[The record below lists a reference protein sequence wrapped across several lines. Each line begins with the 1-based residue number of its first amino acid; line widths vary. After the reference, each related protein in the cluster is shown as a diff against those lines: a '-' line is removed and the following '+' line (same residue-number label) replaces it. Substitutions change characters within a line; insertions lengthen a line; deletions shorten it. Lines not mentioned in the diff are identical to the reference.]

1 MLEVKIEELT
11 KAVIAL
17 TELIGKI
24 EAGKTVEPVKTIAD
38 ITRESLD
45 IVEKGLAEARGPMQE
60 IRKQKKAAV
69 DAIFEASAPVVE
81 AAPVM
86 PAAPTFEPVV
96 EAAGKAPFT
105 DGKGLIDYVMT
116 AYKEMGAEKGAKI
129 QGVLT
134 EMGLQNVNE
143 LRPTEYDAF
152 YTKVEALK

>member
-24 EAGKTVEPVKTIAD
+24 EAGKTVVESAPV
-38 ITRESLD
+38 
-45 IVEKGLAEARGPMQE
+45 IVKAEKP
-60 IRKQKKAAV
+60 
-69 DAIFEASAPVVE
+69 APVVE
-81 AAPVM
+81 APASVVESAPVM

>member
-24 EAGKTVEPVKTIAD
+24 EAGKTVEPVKA
-38 ITRESLD
+38 EKPVKAEPKPAPV
-45 IVEKGLAEARGPMQE
+45 VE
-60 IRKQKKAAV
+60 
-69 DAIFEASAPVVE
+69 APAVVE

-86 PAAPTFEPVV
+86 PAAPTFEPV
-96 EAAGKAPFT
+96 AAPAANAAPFT

-116 AYKEMGAEKGAKI
+116 VYKELGAEKGASI

-152 YTKVEALK
+152 FAKVEALK

>member
-11 KAVIAL
+11 KAIVTL
-17 TELIGKI
+17 TELISKI
-24 EAGKTVEPVKTIAD
+24 EAGKTAEPDLMAESRAQIVRDLEKQDKAVMIA
-38 ITRESLD
+38 
-45 IVEKGLAEARGPMQE
+45 VEKQ
-60 IRKQKKAAV
+60 IAA
-69 DAIFEASAPVVE
+69 E

-96 EAAGKAPFT
+96 EAAPVANAAPFT

-116 AYKEMGAEKGAKI
+116 VYKQLGAEKGAGI

>member
-24 EAGKTVEPVKTIAD
+24 EAGKSEPDLMAESRAQIVRDLEKQD
-38 ITRESLD
+38 KVITAA
-45 IVEKGLAEARGPMQE
+45 VEKK
-60 IRKQKKAAV
+60 IAA
-69 DAIFEASAPVVE
+69 E

-96 EAAGKAPFT
+96 EAAPAANAAPFT

-116 AYKEMGAEKGAKI
+116 IYKELGPEKGAKI

-143 LRPTEYDAF
+143 LRPTEYAAF
-152 YTKVEALK
+152 YAKVEALK

>member
-24 EAGKTVEPVKTIAD
+24 EAGKTVQPGIAVEVKP
-38 ITRESLD
+38 E
-45 IVEKGLAEARGPMQE
+45 IV
-60 IRKQKKAAV
+60 QKMKAGAV
-69 DAIFEASAPVVE
+69 VTPVVA

-96 EAAGKAPFT
+96 EAAPAANAAPFT

-116 AYKEMGAEKGAKI
+116 IYKELGPEKGAKI
-129 QGVLT
+129 QGVLS

-152 YTKVEALK
+152 YAKVEALK

>member
-24 EAGKTVEPVKTIAD
+24 EAGKTVQPGIVVEVKPEIVREMEAGVVVTPV
-38 ITRESLD
+38 
-45 IVEKGLAEARGPMQE
+45 V
-60 IRKQKKAAV
+60 AAPV
-69 DAIFEASAPVVE
+69 VAAPVMPAPPSFEPVVE
-81 AAPVM
+81 AAPVANC
-86 PAAPTFEPVV
+86 PI
-96 EAAGKAPFT
+96 T
-105 DGKGLIDYVMT
+105 DGKSLIDYVMT
-116 AYKEMGAEKGAKI
+116 VYKELGPEKGAKI

-152 YTKVEALK
+152 YSKVEALK

>member
-24 EAGKTVEPVKTIAD
+24 EAGKSADPVPSKPTPVKAPIETPA
-38 ITRESLD
+38 
-45 IVEKGLAEARGPMQE
+45 P
-60 IRKQKKAAV
+60 
-69 DAIFEASAPVVE
+69 APVVQ

-96 EAAGKAPFT
+96 EAAPAGNAAPFT

-116 AYKEMGAEKGAKI
+116 IYKELGPEKGAKI

-152 YTKVEALK
+152 YAKVEALK

>member
-17 TELIGKI
+17 TELIKSIESGELRQQANLTKKI
-24 EAGKTVEPVKTIAD
+24 AQTSAPVVEP
-38 ITRESLD
+38 
-45 IVEKGLAEARGPMQE
+45 
-60 IRKQKKAAV
+60 
-69 DAIFEASAPVVE
+69 APVVE

-96 EAAGKAPFT
+96 EAAPAGNAAPFT

-116 AYKEMGAEKGAKI
+116 IYKELGPEKGAKI

-152 YTKVEALK
+152 YVKVEALK

>member
-1 MLEVKIEELT
+1 MLETKIEALT
-11 KAVIAL
+11 QAIVTL
-17 TELIGKI
+17 TELISKI
-24 EAGKTVEPVKTIAD
+24 EAGKAVVESAPV
-38 ITRESLD
+38 
-45 IVEKGLAEARGPMQE
+45 IVKAEKPAPVVEAP
-60 IRKQKKAAV
+60 
-69 DAIFEASAPVVE
+69 APVVE

-96 EAAGKAPFT
+96 EAPAGAKAPFT

-129 QGVLT
+129 QGVLS

-152 YTKVEALK
+152 YAKVEALK

>member
-1 MLEVKIEELT
+1 MLEIKIEELT

-24 EAGKTVEPVKTIAD
+24 EAGKTVDPGPSKPAPVKAPIETPA
-38 ITRESLD
+38 
-45 IVEKGLAEARGPMQE
+45 P
-60 IRKQKKAAV
+60 
-69 DAIFEASAPVVE
+69 APVVE

-96 EAAGKAPFT
+96 EAAPAGGAPFT

-116 AYKEMGAEKGAKI
+116 IYKELGPEKGAKI

-143 LRPTEYDAF
+143 LRPTEYAAF

>member
-24 EAGKTVEPVKTIAD
+24 EAGKTVEPVKT
-38 ITRESLD
+38 
-45 IVEKGLAEARGPMQE
+45 EKPVKAEPKPE
-60 IRKQKKAAV
+60 
-69 DAIFEASAPVVE
+69 PVVE

-86 PAAPTFEPVV
+86 PAAPTFEPV
-96 EAAGKAPFT
+96 AAFAANAAPFT

-116 AYKEMGAEKGAKI
+116 VYKELGAEKGAQI

-152 YTKVEALK
+152 FAKVEALK

>member
-24 EAGKTVEPVKTIAD
+24 EAGKDVKPEPVKAEKPVAELV
-38 ITRESLD
+38 REGE
-45 IVEKGLAEARGPMQE
+45 ILA
-60 IRKQKKAAV
+60 KQIEMVSKP
-69 DAIFEASAPVVE
+69 APVVE

-86 PAAPTFEPVV
+86 PAAPTFEPV
-96 EAAGKAPFT
+96 AAEPAGAKAPFT

-116 AYKEMGAEKGAKI
+116 VYKELGAEKGAGI

-134 EMGLQNVNE
+134 EMGLANVNE
-143 LRPTEYDAF
+143 VRATEYDTFFA
-152 YTKVEALK
+152 KVEALK

>member
-11 KAVIAL
+11 RVI
-17 TELIGKI
+17 EDLIHVIRTTGKN
-24 EAGKTVEPVKTIAD
+24 EPSKQKTIDDLHAQ
-38 ITRESLD
+38 
-45 IVEKGLAEARGPMQE
+45 AQ
-60 IRKQKKAAV
+60 
-69 DAIFEASAPVVE
+69 ASEVIKPAPVVE
-81 AAPVM
+81 VAPVV

-96 EAAGKAPFT
+96 EAAPAGNAAPFT

-116 AYKEMGAEKGAKI
+116 IYKELGPEKGAKI

-152 YTKVEALK
+152 YAKVEALK

>member
-24 EAGKTVEPVKTIAD
+24 EAGKSEPVKA
-38 ITRESLD
+38 EKPVK
-45 IVEKGLAEARGPMQE
+45 VEKP
-60 IRKQKKAAV
+60 
-69 DAIFEASAPVVE
+69 APVVE
-81 AAPVM
+81 PAPVVQAAPVM

-96 EAAGKAPFT
+96 EAAPAANAAPFT

-116 AYKEMGAEKGAKI
+116 IYKELGPEKGAKI

-152 YTKVEALK
+152 YAKVEALK

>member
-24 EAGKTVEPVKTIAD
+24 EAGKTVEPVKPVKA
-38 ITRESLD
+38 EKPAPV
-45 IVEKGLAEARGPMQE
+45 VEAP
-60 IRKQKKAAV
+60 
-69 DAIFEASAPVVE
+69 APVVE

-152 YTKVEALK
+152 YAKVEALK

>member
-24 EAGKTVEPVKTIAD
+24 EAGKEVKPEPVKPVKVKAEPTPAPV
-38 ITRESLD
+38 
-45 IVEKGLAEARGPMQE
+45 VE
-60 IRKQKKAAV
+60 
-69 DAIFEASAPVVE
+69 APVVE
-81 AAPVM
+81 AAPAVTPVM
-86 PAAPTFEPVV
+86 PAAPTFEPV
-96 EAAGKAPFT
+96 AAEPAGAKAPFT

-116 AYKEMGAEKGAKI
+116 AYKEMGAEKGAQI
-129 QGVLT
+129 QGVLV

-152 YTKVEALK
+152 FAKVEALK

>member
-24 EAGKTVEPVKTIAD
+24 EAGKTVQPGIAVEVKPEVVRIMEAGVVVTPV
-38 ITRESLD
+38 
-45 IVEKGLAEARGPMQE
+45 
-60 IRKQKKAAV
+60 
-69 DAIFEASAPVVE
+69 VVE

-86 PAAPTFEPVV
+86 PAAPTFESVV
-96 EAAGKAPFT
+96 EAAPVANCPIT
-105 DGKGLIDYVMT
+105 DGKSLIDYVMT
-116 AYKEMGAEKGAKI
+116 VYKELGAEKGAKI

-152 YTKVEALK
+152 YAKVEALK

>member
-24 EAGKTVEPVKTIAD
+24 EAGKEVKPEPVKPVKVKAAEPVIVTE
-38 ITRESLD
+38 ITP
-45 IVEKGLAEARGPMQE
+45 AEA
-60 IRKQKKAAV
+60 KAAV
-69 DAIFEASAPVVE
+69 EAL
-81 AAPVM
+81 APVM
-86 PAAPTFEPVV
+86 PAAPTFEPACPTHDV
-96 EAAGKAPFT
+96 AKAPFT

-116 AYKEMGAEKGAKI
+116 AYKEMGAEKGAQI
-129 QGVLT
+129 QGVLV

-152 YTKVEALK
+152 FAKVEALK

>member
-1 MLEVKIEELT
+1 MLETKIEELT

-24 EAGKTVEPVKTIAD
+24 EADKTVEPVKPVKA
-38 ITRESLD
+38 EKPAPV
-45 IVEKGLAEARGPMQE
+45 VETPAP
-60 IRKQKKAAV
+60 
-69 DAIFEASAPVVE
+69 APVVE

-96 EAAGKAPFT
+96 EAAPAGAKAPFT

-116 AYKEMGAEKGAKI
+116 AYKEMGAEKGSKI
-129 QGVLT
+129 QGVLS

>member
-24 EAGKTVEPVKTIAD
+24 ESGKTVEPVKTIAD
-38 ITRESLD
+38 ITRESLEIIKD
-45 IVEKGLAEARGPMQE
+45 NIKTDAIEEGIKRRKAQFDAIVEK
-60 IRKQKKAAV
+60 
-69 DAIFEASAPVVE
+69 

-96 EAAGKAPFT
+96 EAAGKAAPFT

>member
-24 EAGKTVEPVKTIAD
+24 EAGKTVVESAPV
-38 ITRESLD
+38 
-45 IVEKGLAEARGPMQE
+45 IVKAEKPAPVVEAP
-60 IRKQKKAAV
+60 AP
-69 DAIFEASAPVVE
+69 APVVE

-96 EAAGKAPFT
+96 EAAVGKAPFT

>member
-24 EAGKTVEPVKTIAD
+24 EAGKSNADPVPSKPTPVKAPIETPA
-38 ITRESLD
+38 
-45 IVEKGLAEARGPMQE
+45 P
-60 IRKQKKAAV
+60 
-69 DAIFEASAPVVE
+69 APVVE

-96 EAAGKAPFT
+96 EAAPAANATPFT

-116 AYKEMGAEKGAKI
+116 IYKELGPEKGAKI

-152 YTKVEALK
+152 YAKVEALK

>member
-24 EAGKTVEPVKTIAD
+24 EAGKSEPNKQKTINDLHAQAQA
-38 ITRESLD
+38 
-45 IVEKGLAEARGPMQE
+45 AEAIKPT
-60 IRKQKKAAV
+60 
-69 DAIFEASAPVVE
+69 SAVE

-96 EAAGKAPFT
+96 EAASAGGAPFT

-116 AYKEMGAEKGAKI
+116 IYKELGPEKGAKI

-152 YTKVEALK
+152 YAKVEALK

>member
-24 EAGKTVEPVKTIAD
+24 EAGKTVEPVKPVK
-38 ITRESLD
+38 
-45 IVEKGLAEARGPMQE
+45 VEKPAPVVEAP
-60 IRKQKKAAV
+60 
-69 DAIFEASAPVVE
+69 APVVE

>member
-11 KAVIAL
+11 RVI
-17 TELIGKI
+17 EDLIHVI
-24 EAGKTVEPVKTIAD
+24 RTTGKTVDPVPSKPTPVKAPIETPA
-38 ITRESLD
+38 
-45 IVEKGLAEARGPMQE
+45 P
-60 IRKQKKAAV
+60 
-69 DAIFEASAPVVE
+69 APVVE

-96 EAAGKAPFT
+96 EAAPAGNAAPFT

-116 AYKEMGAEKGAKI
+116 IYKELGTEKGAKI

-143 LRPTEYDAF
+143 LRPPEYDAF
-152 YTKVEALK
+152 YAKVEALKG

>member
-11 KAVIAL
+11 KAVITL

-24 EAGKTVEPVKTIAD
+24 EAGKTVEPVKPTA
-38 ITRESLD
+38 RL
-45 IVEKGLAEARGPMQE
+45 EKMAKVAELIEPNTVNPEALVQ
-60 IRKQKKAAV
+60 AV
-69 DAIFEASAPVVE
+69 IETSAV
-81 AAPVM
+81 APAM
-86 PAAPTFEPVV
+86 PAAPTFEPV
-96 EAAGKAPFT
+96 AAPAVNAAPFT

-116 AYKEMGAEKGAKI
+116 VYKELGAEKGAQI

-152 YTKVEALK
+152 FAKVEALK